1 MTRKFNQILI
11 LSLHFIEYLSNW
23 NFSIFGCLILVETF
37 IKTIMDASMVS
48 KIWDQ
53 KNVGYMNLNW
63 YENLANLRH
72 LLVELRHPK
81 LDTPSHFGHWNSPD
95 RPILAF
101 FLSRFQCPYGTRQ
114 VGFFANNSRVE
125 RNLPT
130 INKISGWENPPSIN
144 HIWLIVDSIN
154 YQRSDR

>member
-53 KNVGYMNLNW
+53 KNVGYMNLN
-63 YENLANLRH
+63 
-72 LLVELRHPK
+72 
-81 LDTPSHFGHWNSPD
+81 
-95 RPILAF
+95 
-101 FLSRFQCPYGTRQ
+101 
-114 VGFFANNSRVE
+114 
-125 RNLPT
+125 
-130 INKISGWENPPSIN
+130 
-144 HIWLIVDSIN
+144 
-154 YQRSDR
+154 